1 MYPLPVLHRHLQ
13 NVEHVLDQV
22 GLHLLI
28 DGGVMIEGRQVVD
41 LQEPRLQLPVKHD
54 IEAEELVAD
63 VRLTWLGRL
72 VVVLQLRLYSYDRFY
87 DNVFNL
93 CPDLIR

>member
-1 MYPLPVLHRHLQ
+1 
-13 NVEHVLDQV
+13 
-22 GLHLLI
+22 
-28 DGGVMIEGRQVVD
+28 MIEGRQVVD

-72 VVVLQLRLYSYDRFY
+72 VIVLQLRLDSDDRFY

>member
-1 MYPLPVLHRHLQ
+1 
-13 NVEHVLDQV
+13 
-22 GLHLLI
+22 
-28 DGGVMIEGRQVVD
+28 VVD
-41 LQEPRLQLPVKHD
+41 LQEPRLKLPVKHD

-72 VVVLQLRLYSYDRFY
+72 VVVLQLRLDSDDRFY

>member
-1 MYPLPVLHRHLQ
+1 
-13 NVEHVLDQV
+13 
-22 GLHLLI
+22 
-28 DGGVMIEGRQVVD
+28 MIEGGQVVD
-41 LQEPRLQLPVKHD
+41 LQEPRLQLPVKHNV
-54 IEAEELVAD
+54 EAEELVAD

-72 VVVLQLRLYSYDRFY
+72 VVVLQLRLDSDDRFY